1 MTIHRFM
8 GTFHWNVKEVEQIL
22 SASGGSARTVDLLIY
37 RDDDVT
43 CGRYLHGSECCL
55 LVEYSI
61 F

>member
-1 MTIHRFM
+1 M